1 MNAVPYSAPDQ
12 DLERL
17 FREVV
22 GLAGRLKSVRRQFHR
37 RANLPVGERAVLH
50 VLDAHWPL
58 TASQI
63 ARRMGLSRQ
72 HVQTVLNRLRTRRYV
87 ESFPNPAHRRSPAW
101 QLSATGRM
109 TLQELERTETDWLRA
124 VIGDLD
130 VGQLR
135 AAADL
140 LRQLRKSLPARESSP
155 TRAADAGETVLP
167 VKQRSRRK
175 RRARAQ
181 KPEPIRGKEVSPPAL
196 PGTVAP
202 PQTESSAEELP
213 VSLL

>member
-1 MNAVPYSAPDQ
+1 MTSVPHSAPDQ

-72 HVQTVLNRLRTRRYV
+72 HVQTVLHRLRTRGYV

-109 TLQELERTETDWLRA
+109 TLEQLERTETDWLRTIMA
-124 VIGDLD
+124 DLD
-130 VGQLR
+130 AGQLR
-135 AAADL
+135 VAADL
-140 LRQLRKSLPARESSP
+140 IRQLRKSLPAREPSP

-167 VKQRSRRK
+167 AKQRSLRK
-175 RRARAQ
+175 RRVSAQ
-181 KPEPIRGKEVSPPAL
+181 KLEPIRGEAVSPPAV
-196 PGTVAP
+196 PVPVAP
-202 PQTESSAEELP
+202 PPSESSAEELP